1 MQRLMRTWVEISID
15 NLEHN
20 YQQVRSLLRA
30 DTRVMAVV
38 KADGYGHGAAQVAQT
53 MQACG
58 ADWFGVSN
66 IMEARALRVAGIT
79 KPILILG
86 YTPEEKAR
94 DLFELSCTQ
103 CVFGEDYAERLATV
117 AHRENVIVDAH
128 IKLDTGMNRLGFD
141 VHNIENLTTQLAR
154 VCYLPNLKVTGIFT
168 HFAAADENTDHGR
181 YYTAMQH
188 RRFATVMSELT
199 KRGFAFRDVHCCN
212 SGGTMYY
219 PEYHHSMV
227 RPGIILYGCFPSGA
241 PVNGVQL
248 KPVMTLKSVVSFVK
262 QVRAGE
268 KISYGC
274 TYEAYENMKVATIPI
289 GYADGYPRALSN
301 RGYAFVCDR
310 VVPIVGRVC
319 MDQILLDVTGIN
331 VIEGDIV
338 TLFGGNSPIGMDNV
352 AGIVGTINYEIM
364 CGISRRVERVYIKN
378 GRVSEI
384 VDYTQQQNK

>member
-1 MQRLMRTWVEISID
+1 MQRLKRTWVEISIN

-20 YQQVRSLLRA
+20 YREVRSLLGTG
-30 DTRVMAVV
+30 TRMMSVV
-38 KADGYGHGAAQVAQT
+38 KADGYGHGAAQVSSAL
-53 MQACG
+53 QACG
-58 ADWFGVSN
+58 VDWFGVSN
-66 IMEARALRVAGIT
+66 IMEARTLRVAGIT
-79 KPILILG
+79 KPILIMG
-86 YTPEEKAR
+86 YTPEENAR
-94 DLFELSCTQ
+94 DLFELACTQ
-103 CVFGEDYAERLATV
+103 CVYGEEYAERMAAV
-117 AHRENVIVDAH
+117 AHRENVTVEVH
-128 IKLDTGMNRLGFD
+128 LKLDTGMNRLGFD
-141 VHNIENLTTQLAR
+141 THNIDSLTTKLAR

-168 HFAAADENTDHGR
+168 HFASADENTDQGR

-188 RRFATVMSELT
+188 RRFATVMGELT
-199 KRGFAFRDVHCCN
+199 TRGFAFRDIHCCN
-212 SGGTMYY
+212 SAGTVYY

-227 RPGIILYGCFPSGA
+227 RPGVILYGCSPSGK
-241 PVNGVQL
+241 PIDKLHL

-262 QVRAGE
+262 TVRAGE

-319 MDQILLDVTGIN
+319 MDQIMLDVTGVN

-338 TLFGGNSPIGMDNV
+338 TLFGGDSPIGLDNV

-378 GRVSEI
+378 GLVTEV
-384 VDYTQQQNK
+384 VDYTQ